1 VTTSTSHNSQSHSG
15 THNPWLLF
23 GILVGGF
30 WLLQD
35 SVTPIISTLFII
47 FFGIYLLLW
56 PVNALERVM
65 IKSLNLLLG
74 WAITTP
80 DQQPAQPPTSDS
92 SSMSQMPA
100 NLRGNINVGLYS
112 SADNLLVQRWSLL
125 LRGVAVS
132 LVFFVFFTVVLLTII
147 LLGPAALHQAK
158 ILANE
163 LPGYLMDASASI
175 LTWLNTQAQAY
186 GTFPLANDMFAN
198 SENLQYQQ
206 ATDWINQELSN
217 WIASH
222 TDTLQATLKDSAGNL
237 WHVLTGTATGLVTTI
252 IVLASIYYGLL
263 HAPTIGEKLRYV
275 VPHGYYR
282 EECCWLLDK
291 LHDIMGGFIKGQVLL
306 GIITGIYMGVVYV
319 LFGVKYA
326 IILGLMFAVVE
337 VLPVIGTWL
346 GIIPGLFIAW
356 LSGGV
361 WTVFG
366 VWLCSYIYQTIKD
379 NIVAPKVVGDVLGLH
394 PLAILLAVFIAGKQ
408 FGILGVIAAMPVCA
422 LVWALWQR
430 YIAPSS
436 PAVAT
441 PEEAAT

>member
-1 VTTSTSHNSQSHSG
+1 MTTSSHSQAHSG
-15 THNPWLLF
+15 TRSQWLL
-23 GILVGGF
+23 ISLLLGGF
-30 WLLQD
+30 WLLQE
-35 SVTPIISTLFII
+35 SFTPILSTLFII
-47 FFGIYLLLW
+47 FFGVYLLLW
-56 PVNALERVM
+56 PVNALERLM

-74 WAITTP
+74 WAITNP
-80 DQQPAQPPTSDS
+80 EYQPAQNAP
-92 SSMSQMPA
+92 SSMSSEQA
-100 NLRGNINVGLYS
+100 TKRENVNVGLYS

-132 LVFFVFFTVVLLTII
+132 LVFFVFFIVVLLTII
-147 LLGPAALHQAK
+147 LLGPAALNQAK

-163 LPGYLMDASASI
+163 LPGYLMDTCASI

-186 GTFPLANDMFAN
+186 GNVTLTNGIFMS
-198 SENLQYQQ
+198 SENLQSQQ

-237 WHVLTGTATGLVTTI
+237 WHVLTGTANGLVTTI

-263 HAPTIGEKLRYV
+263 HAPTIGEKLRYI

-291 LHDIMGGFIKGQVLL
+291 VHRIMAGFIKGQVLL

-319 LFGVKYA
+319 IFGVKYA

-361 WTVFG
+361 WTAFG

-379 NIVAPKVVGDVLGLH
+379 NIVAPKIVGDVLGLH

-408 FGILGVIAAMPVCA
+408 FGLLGVIAAMPVCA

-430 YIAPSS
+430 YITPASS
-436 PAVAT
+436 TAG
-441 PEEAAT
+441 AATS